1 MNSLIQKLAL
11 LLAVLMT
18 AFGMNAAPVDMR
30 IAQDVAV
37 KFMNANTNT
46 PLRGADELQLV
57 STYSISHGEAA
68 FYVFNTPTGFVIVSA
83 DNCATPILGYSS
95 EGQFDVNNIPIQM
108 QDYLQGF
115 VEQIEYGIENHLE
128 ADENISRQWELVRNV
143 GRLNENRDG
152 EVVEPLITALWN
164 QGCYYNAMCPED
176 PDGSCGHALTGCVA
190 TAMGMILHYWG
201 YPVQGTG
208 SHTYTPLPYPT
219 TQYPEQSVNFGETT
233 YDWAHMPDQLTDTST
248 QTEIDAV
255 ATLLWHCGVAVDMNY
270 SPYGSGTD
278 QHFTTLIDYFG
289 YSDDLH
295 WESRQDDE
303 SWLSLL
309 KADLDLGRPVFY
321 TGFRCANSGHA
332 FVCDGYDVNDRFHF
346 NWGWGGNSNG
356 YFALNATMVF
366 VYDNEA
372 IFNIHPNVSTTC
384 QVTVSAC
391 PADGGYVSGAGL
403 YDIGSICTLTA
414 TANEG
419 YTFVNWTED
428 GEEVSTDSIYS
439 FVATGERN
447 LVANFVV
454 SQAEQT
460 VELSAGWSWWSTNLD
475 ITLDDLKN
483 AIADAVGNDGT
494 AAIKTQGGAITY
506 RNGQWRGNGIQSL
519 DIRRMYEIQTSVTC
533 EITLVGTPV
542 NPSEYE
548 ITITPD
554 NNWIGFLSGT
564 NMTLGEAFGTFPV
577 NGDVVTSKDHSSVYR
592 NGQWRGQLNTLQP
605 GHGYIYQ
612 SHATGERT
620 FIFPTGVKL
629 FTVAYG
635 ASRWPLS
642 FEGGCFV
649 LALCPLAA
657 LRLTAALRH

>member
-18 AFGMNAAPVDMR
+18 AFEMNAKPVDIK

-37 KFMNANTNT
+37 KFMNANTKT
-46 PLRGADELQLV
+46 PLRGVEELQLV
-57 STYSISHGEAA
+57 STYTLSRGEAA

-83 DNCATPILGYSS
+83 DDCATPILGYSS

-128 ADENISRQWELVRNV
+128 ADENTSRQWELVRST

-152 EVVEPLITALWN
+152 EVVEPLITAMWN

-176 PDGSCGHALTGCVA
+176 PDGACGHALTGCVA

-208 SHTYTPLPYPT
+208 LHTYTPLPYPT

-233 YDWAHMPDQLTDTST
+233 YDWANMPDQLTDTST
-248 QTEIDAV
+248 QTEIAAV

-309 KADLDLGRPVFY
+309 KADLNLGRPVFY
-321 TGFRCANSGHA
+321 TGFRWANSGHA

-346 NWGWGGNSNG
+346 NWGWGGSSNG

-372 IFNIHPNVSTTC
+372 IFNIYPNVGTNC
-384 QVTVSAC
+384 QVSASAS
-391 PADGGYVSGAGL
+391 PADGGYVSGAGV
-403 YDIGSICTLTA
+403 YDIGSSCTLTA
-414 TANEG
+414 TVNDG
-419 YTFVNWTED
+419 YTFANWTENS
-428 GEEVSTDSIYS
+428 EVVSTE
-439 FVATGERN
+439 ATYTFEVTGDRN
-447 LVANFVV
+447 LVANFEGQIIVV
-454 SQAEQT
+454 EQT
-460 VELSAGWSWWSTNLD
+460 VTLSQGQNWWSINLD
-475 ITLDDLKN
+475 ITLGDLKA
-483 AIADAVGNDGT
+483 AIADVLGATGT
-494 AAIKTQGGAITY
+494 ATIKSQNGSVNYSGG
-506 RNGQWRGNGIQSL
+506 RWRGNIDF
-519 DIRRMYEIQTSVTC
+519 DIRKMYKIYVSAAC
-533 EITLVGTPV
+533 EITLTGIPV
-542 NPSEYE
+542 NSADYE
-548 ITITPD
+548 ITIS
-554 NNWIGFLSGT
+554 NGSNWIGFPCGESMSVGTALSGL
-564 NMTLGEAFGTFPV
+564 NPE
-577 NGDVVTSKDHSSVYR
+577 NGDIIKSMEGSSSFQGTS
-592 NGQWRGQLNTLQP
+592 WRGQLQTLEP

-612 SHATGERT
+612 SKASGDKT
-620 FIFPTGVKL
+620 FTFPTSAK
-629 FTVAYG
+629 
-635 ASRWPLS
+635 
-642 FEGGCFV
+642 
-649 LALCPLAA
+649 
-657 LRLTAALRH
+657 

>member
-289 YSDDLH
+289 YSEDLH

-321 TGFRCANSGHA
+321 TGLRWATSGHA

-346 NWGWGGNSNG
+346 NWGWGGSSNG

-366 VYDNEA
+366 VYENEA
-372 IFNIHPNVSTTC
+372 IFNIHPNVGATC
-384 QVTVSAC
+384 QMTQNLSF
-391 PADGGYVSGAGL
+391 
-403 YDIGSICTLTA
+403 GS
-414 TANEG
+414 
-419 YTFVNWTED
+419 NWF
-428 GEEVSTDSIYS
+428 STY
-439 FVATGERN
+439 
-447 LVANFVV
+447 
-454 SQAEQT
+454 
-460 VELSAGWSWWSTNLD
+460 LD
-475 ITLDDLKN
+475 ITLEDLQN
-483 AIADAVGNDGT
+483 ALNAALPGATSITIKSKDGNCRWNGT
-494 AAIKTQGGAITY
+494 
-506 RNGQWRGNGIQSL
+506 QWRETGFIW
-519 DIRRMYEIQTSVTC
+519 DVAKMYRIEVPADC
-533 EITLVGTPV
+533 EITMTGTPI
-542 NPSEYE
+542 NPADHE
-548 ITITPD
+548 ITILAGEAT
-554 NNWIGFLSGT
+554 WIGFPFSE
-564 NMTLGEAFGTFPV
+564 NMDPADVIPAGFAI
-577 NGDVVTSKDHSSVYR
+577 NGDQIKGKEGNFRYNNRWRPSGINALEPGKGYMYVPASSVTEDR
-592 NGQWRGQLNTLQP
+592 TL
-605 GHGYIYQ
+605 
-612 SHATGERT
+612 
-620 FIFPTGVKL
+620 IFPTGAK
-629 FTVAYG
+629 
-635 ASRWPLS
+635 
-642 FEGGCFV
+642 
-649 LALCPLAA
+649 
-657 LRLTAALRH
+657 